1 LEEGEFLDEETIYQD
16 EAFMDGNEHPIGV
29 FRFKYRSKEDL
40 QKCFVVPRSPSRSP
54 PPPLPPPGFEDLSY
68 TYVNNLAKR
77 GHAEKER
84 LRRMQSQ
91 QRREEFIGT
100 EFESLSEDEKKKLAR
115 DVFESNNVS
124 HRTFLQGPY

>member
-1 LEEGEFLDEETIYQD
+1 MDEETIYMD
-16 EAFMDGNEHPIGV
+16 EAFMDGKKHPIGV
-29 FRFKYRSKEDL
+29 FRFKYRSTEDL
-40 QKCFVVPRSPSRSP
+40 QKCFVFPRSPSPSP
-54 PPPLPPPGFEDLSY
+54 PPPPPPPPGFEDLSD
-68 TYVNNLAKR
+68 TYVNNLAKS

-91 QRREEFIGT
+91 QRREEFIAT

-124 HRTFLQGPY
+124 HRALPQGSY